1 MGQAGPDRTNI
12 LASCLAA
19 ISQER
24 LAATLVELIEIPSV
38 NPFDAEPV
46 DGMREDRVAGYL
58 GDRLTRLGWLAETT
72 EFAPGRHN
80 VVARLRGAGE
90 TAPRPSLMLAGHTD
104 TVETTGYP
112 DALRGQ
118 VRDGRVYGR
127 GACDMK
133 AALACY
139 LEVAEVLARHEVSL
153 AGDLLVAGVGDEE
166 YRQRGAKAFG
176 ATGTRVDGVI
186 IGEPTELT
194 VCQAAKGLAAFDLR
208 VHGTATH
215 GSVPHA
221 GSNAIATAAELIRA
235 FGRYERLLDERCH
248 PLLGPPTVNVGVV
261 AGGVKPNIVPS
272 SCRVGFSRRLLP
284 GETPDVVRAE
294 VMAALDGAVA
304 SAVDGALW
312 EVDDAWWTVLPY
324 ELPDGHRL
332 GATVRGAAAA
342 SGIADSAPRGFP
354 ASSDAAYFGSPV
366 VIFGPGSLAQAHSL
380 EEWVA
385 VEDMVT
391 ATAVYLRAVFDHLD
405 APRSS

>member
-1 MGQAGPDRTNI
+1 MGQAGPGRTNI
-12 LASCLAA
+12 LSSCLAA
-19 ISQER
+19 ISRER
-24 LAATLVELIEIPSV
+24 LATALVELIEIPSV

-58 GDRLTRLGWLAETT
+58 GDRLTRLGWHTEIT

-80 VVARLRGAGE
+80 VVARLRGAEG
-90 TAPRPSLMLAGHTD
+90 TQPRPSLMLAGHTD

-112 DALRGQ
+112 EALRGQ

-139 LEVAEVLARHEVSL
+139 LEVAEVLARYEVSL
-153 AGDLLVAGVGDEE
+153 TGDLLVAGVADEE

-194 VCQAAKGLAAFDLR
+194 VCAAAKGLAAFDLR
-208 VHGTATH
+208 VHGAATH

-235 FGRYERLLDERCH
+235 FDRYERQLDERCH

-261 AGGVKPNIVPS
+261 TGGVKPNIVPS

-284 GETPDVVRAE
+284 GETPDAVRAE
-294 VMAALDGAVA
+294 VTTALDGAVP
-304 SAVDGALW
+304 DGLW

-332 GATVRGAAAA
+332 GATVRRAAAA
-342 SGIADSAPRGFP
+342 SGVADSAPRGFP

-380 EEWVA
+380 DEWVA
-385 VEDMVT
+385 VDDMVT